1 MEKTIKVILFIVV
14 VLAVVNL
21 VTMFFGNSNLRD
33 IRKDLE
39 KAKLTADSALYEL
52 QYSKSKLDSIKS
64 DMLVF
69 STYISRIQKT
79 VELNDVEKRLKE
91 ERDKNK
97 IMDFKENI
105 KRLRSDI
112 ETDSLPEIDVATI
125 KKIN

>member
-1 MEKTIKVILFIVV
+1 MEKSIKIILFV
-14 VLAVVNL
+14 VLAIAVINL
-21 VTMFFGNSNLRD
+21 VTMLFGNSNLRD

-69 STYISRIQKT
+69 SSYINRIQKT

-91 ERDKNK
+91 EKDMDK
-97 IMDFKENI
+97 IMDIKQNI
-105 KRLRSDI
+105 KKLRSDI
-112 ETDSLPEIDVATI
+112 ETDSLPEIDIVSI

>member
-1 MEKTIKVILFIVV
+1 MEKTIKIILFVVV
-14 VLAVVNL
+14 VLAIINL
-21 VTMFFGNSNLRD
+21 ATMIFGNSNLRD

-52 QYSKSKLDSIKS
+52 QFSKSKLDSIKS

-69 STYISRIQKT
+69 STYINRIQKT

-91 ERDKNK
+91 EKDMSK

-105 KRLRSDI
+105 KKLRSDI
-112 ETDSLPEIDVATI
+112 ETDSLPEIDIASV
-125 KKIN
+125 KKTN

>member
-69 STYISRIQKT
+69 STYINRIQKT

-91 ERDKNK
+91 ERDMNK

-112 ETDSLPEIDVATI
+112 ETDSLPDIDVATI

>member
-1 MEKTIKVILFIVV
+1 MEKTVRVILLVV
-14 VLAVVNL
+14 VVIAIINF

-69 STYISRIQKT
+69 SSYINRIQKT

-91 ERDKNK
+91 EKDRSKK
-97 IMDFKENI
+97 MEFQENI
-105 KRLRSDI
+105 KRLREDI
-112 ETDSLPEIDVATI
+112 ETDSLPDIDVAI
-125 KKIN
+125 VKK

>member
-1 MEKTIKVILFIVV
+1 MEKPIKIILFIVV
-14 VLAVVNL
+14 VIAVINL
-21 VTMFFGNSNLRD
+21 VTMIFGNSNLRD

-69 STYISRIQKT
+69 STYINRIQKT

-91 ERDKNK
+91 EKDRDK

-105 KRLRSDI
+105 KKLRSDI
-112 ETDSLPEIDVATI
+112 ETDSLPEIDIASI

>member
-1 MEKTIKVILFIVV
+1 MEKPIKIILFIVV
-14 VLAVVNL
+14 ALAVINL
-21 VTMFFGNSNLRD
+21 VTMLFSNGSIRD

-69 STYISRIQKT
+69 STYINRIQKT

-91 ERDKNK
+91 EKDRSK
-97 IMDFKENI
+97 IEDFKENI
-105 KRLRSDI
+105 KILRSDI
-112 ETDSLPEIDVATI
+112 ETDSLPDIDIAATR
-125 KKIN
+125 

>member
-64 DMLVF
+64 DLLVF
-69 STYISRIQKT
+69 STYINRIQKT

-91 ERDKNK
+91 ERDMNK

-112 ETDSLPEIDVATI
+112 ETDSLPDIDVATI